1 MKLYDRLKKH
11 PEKIVLGIIVIWV
24 MFGTWVGKFF
34 AYMLITIIMPNLPS
48 VFLFGDKVDITFN
61 LPENIQLKK
70 VSATYSNSNCKS
82 YSIGTDNWI
91 TENKKVAFKTKEI
104 AKNQYRTTVHFQDNF
119 ICQRQLESIY
129 WQLEYQDIEKV
140 YPQVAKKN
148 GGRGAEFKGNGLSL
162 YHWDKKIWKTRNG
175 TENLFSRSHFS
186 PKIQEPYEVEYW
198 MTPIQGEL
206 LYFSHK
212 PTEFNGEFGL
222 KTRNIFFTATVEEP
236 PFDSIERIK

>member
-1 MKLYDRLKKH
+1 MKLNDLLEKH

-91 TENKKVAFKTKEI
+91 TEDKKVAFKTKEI
-104 AKNQYRTTVHFQDNF
+104 AKNQYKTTVHFKDNF

-129 WQLEYQDIEKV
+129 WQLEYQDIEKA

-148 GGRGAEFKGNGLSL
+148 GGNGAGFEGHQIRFNKSKNGSENVAISSSFYPLIRDPAYFDFL
-162 YHWDKKIWKTRNG
+162 KTR
-175 TENLFSRSHFS
+175 
-186 PKIQEPYEVEYW
+186 KITGDTLVFERKASSTIGNV
-198 MTPIQGEL
+198 
-206 LYFSHK
+206 
-212 PTEFNGEFGL
+212 GL
-222 KTRNIFFTATVEEP
+222 KTRQVNYTATVIEP